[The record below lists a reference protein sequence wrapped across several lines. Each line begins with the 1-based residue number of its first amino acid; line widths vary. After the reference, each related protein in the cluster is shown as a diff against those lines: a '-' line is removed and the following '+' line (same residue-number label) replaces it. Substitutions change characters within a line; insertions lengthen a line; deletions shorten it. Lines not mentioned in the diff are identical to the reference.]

1 MLLGEGRI
9 VNDDKNKDFLYKL
22 LGGALLL
29 KDRFSDQFDDIL
41 KKGEESK
48 EDIKDTAADTMSK
61 AYQQKDEIE
70 SELKS
75 KIKAIVDELGLATK
89 EDIDELKELIKS
101 QKS

>member
-1 MLLGEGRI
+1 M
-9 VNDDKNKDFLYKL
+9 NDDKNKDFLYTL

-48 EDIKDTAADTMSK
+48 EDIKETATETFAK
-61 AYQQKDEIE
+61 ASEQKVEIE
-70 SELKS
+70 SELKK
-75 KIKAIVDELGLATK
+75 KIKTIVDELGLATK
-89 EDIDELKELIKS
+89 ADIDELKELIKS

>member
-1 MLLGEGRI
+1 M
-9 VNDDKNKDFLYKL
+9 NDDKSKEFLYTL

-29 KDRFSDQFDDIL
+29 KDRFSDQFDEIL

-48 EDIKDTAADTMSK
+48 EDIKNTATQTMAK
-61 AYQQKDEIE
+61 ATEQKSEIE
-70 SELKS
+70 SELKN

-89 EDIDELKELIKS
+89 EDIDELKELIKN

>member
-1 MLLGEGRI
+1 M
-9 VNDDKNKDFLYKL
+9 NDDKSREFLYTL

-48 EDIKDTAADTMSK
+48 EDIKATTAETFVK
-61 AYQQKDEIE
+61 ASEQKDEIE
-70 SELKS
+70 SELKN

-89 EDIDELKELIKS
+89 EDIQELKELIKK
-101 QKS
+101 QNN

>member
-1 MLLGEGRI
+1 M
-9 VNDDKNKDFLYKL
+9 NDDKSKEFLYTL

-48 EDIKDTAADTMSK
+48 EDIKTTAGESFAK
-61 AYQQKDEIE
+61 ASEQKDEIE

-89 EDIDELKELIKS
+89 EDIQELKELIKKQNS
-101 QKS
+101 